1 MSIKLTLHFVIFLS
15 YGLVVF
21 SALCIFC
28 PFVFLSFRNCFSGG
42 DDSGG
47 DDSGGDDSGGGDSS
61 VMIVAVMIV
70 AVVIVA

>member
-47 DDSGGDDSGGGDSS
+47 DDSGGGDSS